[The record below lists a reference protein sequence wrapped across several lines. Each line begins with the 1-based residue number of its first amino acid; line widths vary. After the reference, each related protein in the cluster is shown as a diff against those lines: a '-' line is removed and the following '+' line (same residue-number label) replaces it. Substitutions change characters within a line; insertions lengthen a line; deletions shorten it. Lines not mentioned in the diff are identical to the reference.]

1 MEKREIIVVGAG
13 AGGLMAAITAA
24 RQGAQVTLLEG
35 TSRCGRKLSQTGNG
49 KCNFTNLSLTGNEYR
64 SEDMTFPRQI
74 IDAFP
79 PESVIS
85 FFESIGILPKYR
97 GSYVYPLS
105 DQAGAVTEALYWEL
119 KRLGAELRYDCALQ
133 SLQANVGGTFLLGTA
148 GGSFFAKAVILCM
161 GSKAFP
167 LTGSDGSGYR
177 IASSLGLR
185 VTPLAPALCGLR
197 AGNAC
202 FAEMAGVRTEAKL
215 QLEINGAVCAEE
227 KGELQLTEYG
237 ISGIPVFQLSGR
249 AGLALQAGK
258 SVRVHIDFLPQ
269 IEEKRLETLLTERH
283 DSMAVLP
290 AERLL
295 LGIMNDK
302 LALALL
308 RETGILPKQKDTK
321 SSGKGKKA
329 DKDKKK
335 NIVYSGKKA
344 GELRGQELLQLA
356 RMIKHYPAEITE
368 SQPYETAQCVA
379 GGVDTRE
386 VFPES
391 CECRRIPGLYLAGEL
406 LDVDGDCG
414 GYNLQFAWSS
424 AYLAGRAAAERAA
437 GKFSSE
443 IRNS

>member
-35 TSRCGRKLSQTGNG
+35 TGRCGRKLSQTGNG

-79 PESVIS
+79 PENVIS

-119 KRLGAELRYDCALQ
+119 KRLGVELRYECALQ
-133 SLQANVGGTFLLGTA
+133 SLQVNVGGTFLLDTA
-148 GGSFFAKAVILCM
+148 GGRFSARAVILCM

-177 IASSLGLR
+177 IAEQLGLR
-185 VTPLAPALCGLR
+185 VTPLAPALCGLH
-197 AGNAC
+197 AENPS

-215 QLEINGAVCAEE
+215 TLEINAETIAEE
-227 KGELQLTEYG
+227 TGELQLTDYG

-249 AGLALQAGK
+249 AGQALLRGGRVA
-258 SVRVHIDFLPQ
+258 VRIDFLPQ
-269 IEEKRLETLLTERH
+269 IEKKELQELLCGRQENF
-283 DSMAVLP
+283 AAFP
-290 AERLL
+290 AERML
-295 LGIMNDK
+295 LGMLNDK

-308 RETGILPKQKDTK
+308 REAGILPAQKPGK
-321 SSGKGKKA
+321 ASGKGKKP
-329 DKDKKK
+329 DKKQK
-335 NIVYSGKKA
+335 SIVYSGKKI
-344 GELRGQELLQLA
+344 GELSDAALRRLASLLKA
-356 RMIKHYPAEITE
+356 YSTEIVD
-368 SQPYETAQCVA
+368 SQPFETAQCVS

-406 LDVDGDCG
+406 LDVDGSCG

-424 AYLAGRAAAERAA
+424 AYLAGRAAA
-437 GKFSSE
+437 KKKK
-443 IRNS
+443 I

>member
-1 MEKREIIVVGAG
+1 MEKRELIVVGAG

-24 RQGAQVTLLEG
+24 RLGAQVTLLEG
-35 TSRCGRKLSQTGNG
+35 TGRCGRKLSQTGNG

-85 FFESIGILPKYR
+85 FFESIGVLPKYR

-105 DQAGAVTEALYWEL
+105 DQASTVTEALYWEL
-119 KRLGAELRYDCALQ
+119 KRLGVELRYDCALQ
-133 SLQANVGGTFLLGTA
+133 SLQANVGGSFLLDTA
-148 GGSFFAKAVILCM
+148 GGSFSAKAVILCM

-177 IASSLGLR
+177 IAESLGLR

-197 AGNAC
+197 AKNPR
-202 FAEMAGVRTEAKL
+202 FAEMAGVRTEAGL
-215 QLEINGAVCAEE
+215 TLTVNGEDRAEE
-227 KGELQLTEYG
+227 FGELQLTEYG

-249 AGLALQAGK
+249 AGQALLK
-258 SVRVHIDFLPQ
+258 KDRVTVRIDFLPQ
-269 IEEKRLETLLTERH
+269 LETKKLKELLFDRRER
-283 DSMAVLP
+283 MAALP

-295 LGIMNDK
+295 LGILNDK

-308 RETGILPKQKDTK
+308 REAGILPEQSGIKG
-321 SSGKGKKA
+321 SGKGKKPDRKQKEKGIA
-329 DKDKKK
+329 
-335 NIVYSGKKA
+335 YSGKKIREISNEA
-344 GELRGQELLQLA
+344 MLRLWDLLKGYA
-356 RMIKHYPAEITE
+356 AEIVS
-368 SQPYETAQCVA
+368 SQPFETAQCVS

-386 VFPES
+386 VYPES
-391 CECRRIPGLYLAGEL
+391 CECRKIPGLYLAGEL
-406 LDVDGDCG
+406 LDVDGSCG

-424 AYLAGRAAAERAA
+424 AWLAGRAAA
-437 GKFSSE
+437 KKY
-443 IRNS
+443 NYCNNY

>member
-35 TSRCGRKLSQTGNG
+35 TARCGRKLSQTGNG

-85 FFESIGILPKYR
+85 FFEGIGILPKYR

-119 KRLGAELRYDCALQ
+119 KRLGVELRYECALQ
-133 SLQANVGGTFLLGTA
+133 SLQVNVGGAFLLDTA
-148 GGSFFAKAVILCM
+148 GGQFSAGAVILCT

-177 IASSLGLR
+177 IAEQLGLR

-197 AGNAC
+197 AGSDR
-202 FAEMAGVRTEAKL
+202 FAEMAGVRTEARL
-215 QLEINGAVCAEE
+215 TLEINAESIAEE
-227 KGELQLTEYG
+227 TGELQLTEYG

-249 AGLALQAGK
+249 AGQALLKG
-258 SVRVHIDFLPQ
+258 SRVTVSIDFLPQ
-269 IEEKRLETLLTERH
+269 MDKKKLWELLFDRRERF
-283 DSMAVLP
+283 AALP

-295 LGIMNDK
+295 LGILHDK

-308 RETGILPKQKDTK
+308 REAGILPAQKQSKG
-321 SSGKGKKA
+321 SGKGKKS
-329 DKDKKK
+329 DKKQK
-335 NIVYSGKKA
+335 SIVYSGKKIREISDEA
-344 GELRGQELLQLA
+344 LRRLVKLLKA
-356 RMIKHYPAEITE
+356 YSAEIIG
-368 SQPYETAQCVA
+368 SQPFETAQCVS

-386 VFPES
+386 VFPDS

-406 LDVDGDCG
+406 LDVDGSCG

-424 AYLAGRAAAERAA
+424 AYLAGRAAA
-437 GKFSSE
+437 KKKK
-443 IRNS
+443 I

>member
-13 AGGLMAAITAA
+13 AGGLMAAVTAA
-24 RQGAQVTLLEG
+24 RHGAQVTLLEG
-35 TSRCGRKLSQTGNG
+35 TARCGRKLSQTGNG

-85 FFESIGILPKYR
+85 FFESIGILPRYR

-119 KRLGAELRYDCALQ
+119 KRLGVELRYECALQ
-133 SLQANVGGTFLLGTA
+133 SLQVNVGGTFLLDTA
-148 GGSFFAKAVILCM
+148 GGRFSARAVILCM

-177 IASSLGLR
+177 IAEGLGLK
-185 VTPLAPALCGLR
+185 VTSLAPALCGLR
-197 AGNAC
+197 ADSDR
-202 FAEMAGVRTEAKL
+202 FAEMAGVRTEARL
-215 QLEINGAVCAEE
+215 TLEIDAEMMAEE
-227 KGELQLTEYG
+227 TGELQLTEYG

-249 AGLALQAGK
+249 AGQALLKG
-258 SVRVHIDFLPQ
+258 SHVTVSIDFLPQ
-269 IEEKRLETLLTERH
+269 MDKKKLWELLFDRRE
-283 DSMAVLP
+283 SFAALP

-295 LGIMNDK
+295 LGILHDK

-308 RETGILPKQKDTK
+308 REAGILPEQKP
-321 SSGKGKKA
+321 GKGKKP
-329 DKDKKK
+329 DKKQK
-335 NIVYSGKKA
+335 SIVYSGKKI
-344 GELRGQELLQLA
+344 GELSDAALRRLAKLLKA
-356 RMIKHYPAEITE
+356 YSAEIVG
-368 SQPYETAQCVA
+368 SQPFETAQCVS

-391 CECRRIPGLYLAGEL
+391 CECRKIPGLYLAGEL
-406 LDVDGDCG
+406 LDVDGSCG

-424 AYLAGRAAAERAA
+424 AYLAGRAAA
-437 GKFSSE
+437 KKKK
-443 IRNS
+443 I

>member
-1 MEKREIIVVGAG
+1 MEKRDIIVVGAG

-105 DQAGAVTEALYWEL
+105 DQASTVTEALYWEL
-119 KRLGAELRYDCALQ
+119 KRLGVELRYDCALQ
-133 SLQANVGGTFLLGTA
+133 SLQANVGGTFLLDTA
-148 GGSFFAKAVILCM
+148 GGSFSAKAVILCM

-177 IASSLGLR
+177 IAESLGLR

-197 AGNAC
+197 AGNPR
-202 FAEMAGVRTEAKL
+202 FSEMAGVRIEAGL
-215 QLEINGAVCAEE
+215 RLVINGEEIAEE
-227 KGELQLTEYG
+227 TGELQLTEYG

-249 AGLALQAGK
+249 AGQALLRGDRAA
-258 SVRVHIDFLPQ
+258 VVIDFLPQ
-269 IEEKRLETLLTERH
+269 TEKQALQRLLFDRRE
-283 DSMAVLP
+283 SWAVLP

-295 LGIMNDK
+295 LGILNDK

-308 RETGILPKQKDTK
+308 REAGILPAQKPGKGSGKAKKPEKKQK
-321 SSGKGKKA
+321 G
-329 DKDKKK
+329 
-335 NIVYSGKKA
+335 IVYSGKRI
-344 GELRGQELLQLA
+344 GEASEEELLRLSRLLKEYA
-356 RMIKHYPAEITE
+356 AEIVA
-368 SQPYETAQCVA
+368 SQPFETAQCVS

-391 CECRRIPGLYLAGEL
+391 CECRKIPGLYLAGEL
-406 LDVDGDCG
+406 LDVDGSCG

-424 AYLAGRAAAERAA
+424 AYLAGRAAA
-437 GKFSSE
+437 KKL
-443 IRNS
+443 